1 MYNTLLVDKLNFV
14 YFLSRFILTD
24 VLCLLWQPLLNGVNN
39 KLKVQVFFNLLE
51 INQLLMHLNC
61 NSLHG
66 EKWLFFIFCIIL
78 NYI

>member
-1 MYNTLLVDKLNFV
+1 MAT
-14 YFLSRFILTD
+14 I
-24 VLCLLWQPLLNGVNN
+24 NGVNN

-66 EKWLFFIFCIIL
+66 EKWLFFIFCTQL
-78 NYI
+78 YLRWGNDPAVLWCVL